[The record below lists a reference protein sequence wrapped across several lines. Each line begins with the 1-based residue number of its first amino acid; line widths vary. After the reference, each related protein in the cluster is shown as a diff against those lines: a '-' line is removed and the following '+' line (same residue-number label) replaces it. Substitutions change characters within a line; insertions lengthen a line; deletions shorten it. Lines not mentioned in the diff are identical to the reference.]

1 MAAYLSRAGFRVF
14 FETDPAL
21 RPAVERQAV
30 LESVSDVVLLVPPGG
45 LGSLAG
51 EGSQWHA
58 EVSAALAAGLNIV
71 RVSLAGES
79 AEAAGAVPPGLAG
92 LATQQAVTYDP
103 DRLAESLSVIQ
114 HCLSTDSIVADR
126 HMMRRTKRWFIF
138 AGLLVLVGFLAQ
150 TIPNVYREWTKPK
163 PPPPV
168 APMVLYWSGFAERD
182 AAGVAE
188 EFPLVAGASVKGG
201 DRLRVALS
209 TSADGFAYVIG
220 KDTRG
225 RVWVLFPG
233 EALRGASRVRAGR
246 TYHAP
251 VASEWLTVD
260 PEVGLDTLYVFASY
274 DPLQNLEELIEEPET
289 QTTLGAR
296 RALVEQTIAGLLDG
310 RHYPAGPR
318 VWIRSTASIDQSL
331 KPGPGPGSFSAPL
344 GTGKTATHS
353 ALVVPG
359 LVNALAEIKVN
370 FSRQEDN

>member
-1 MAAYLSRAGFRVF
+1 MVAYLSRAGFRVF
-14 FETDPAL
+14 FETDPSS
-21 RPAVERQAV
+21 RPAVERLAV
-30 LESVSDVVLLVPPGG
+30 VASVSDFVLFIPPGG
-45 LGSLAG
+45 LGSPAA

-58 EVSAALAAGLNIV
+58 EVSAALAAGLNVV
-71 RVSLAGES
+71 RVSFAGEP
-79 AEAAGAVPPGLAG
+79 ADAAGAVPPGLAG
-92 LATQQAVTYDP
+92 LASQQAVTYDP

-114 HCLSTDSIVADR
+114 HCLSTDSIVTDR

-138 AGLLVLVGFLAQ
+138 AGLLVLVGFSAQ
-150 TIPNVYREWTKPK
+150 TIPILYREWATPK

-168 APMVLYWSGFAERD
+168 APMVLHWSAFAERD
-182 AAGVAE
+182 VAGVAE
-188 EFPLVAGASVKGG
+188 EFQIASGVRVKGG
-201 DRLRVALS
+201 DRLRIALG
-209 TSADGFAYVIG
+209 TSADGFAYVIA

-260 PEVGLDTLYVFASY
+260 PEVGLDTVYVFASY

-289 QTTLGAR
+289 PETIGAR

-310 RHYPAGPR
+310 RHYPAGPK

-331 KPGPGPGSFSAPL
+331 KPAPGPDSFSAAL
-344 GTGKTATHS
+344 GTGKTVTHPAT
-353 ALVVPG
+353 VVPG
-359 LVNALAEIKVN
+359 LVNALAEIKVG
-370 FSRQEDN
+370 FIRTVE